1 MSASTKRWP
10 LGLVTLAVLAVA
22 LLVAY
27 LLLVRDD
34 GGASVEPV
42 ADDSAAWCE
51 AAAVNEYEGGAS
63 AVRNMEAPSRW
74 AWSVCPEL
82 AETAVTDVSGV
93 PTRLPR
99 GES

>member
-1 MSASTKRWP
+1 MRLQRTI
-10 LGLVTLAVLAVA
+10 LVGLAVLAVLA

-27 LLLVRDD
+27 LLVRDD
-34 GGASVEPV
+34 GDASVEPV

-51 AAAVNEYEGGAS
+51 AAAANEYEGGAS

-74 AWSVCPEL
+74 AWSVCPDL

>member
-1 MSASTKRWP
+1 MRLRSLL
-10 LGLVTLAVLAVA
+10 LGLTSLLVVLA
-22 LLVAY
+22 LLVVY
-27 LLLVRDD
+27 LLVRDD
-34 GGASVEPV
+34 GDASVEPV

-51 AAAVNEYEGGAS
+51 AAAANEYEGGAS

-74 AWSVCPEL
+74 AWSVCPDL

>member
-1 MSASTKRWP
+1 MKLQRT
-10 LGLVTLAVLAVA
+10 LLVGLAVLAVLA

-27 LLLVRDD
+27 LLVRDD
-34 GGASVEPV
+34 GDASVEPV

-51 AAAVNEYEGGAS
+51 AAAANEYEGGAS

-74 AWSVCPEL
+74 AWSVCPDL

-99 GES
+99 ES